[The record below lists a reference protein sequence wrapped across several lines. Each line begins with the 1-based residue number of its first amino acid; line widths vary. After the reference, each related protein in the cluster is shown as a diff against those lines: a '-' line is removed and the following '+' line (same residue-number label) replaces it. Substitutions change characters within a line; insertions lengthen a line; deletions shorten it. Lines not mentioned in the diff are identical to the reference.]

1 MMADQSEEARARR
14 LRTALD
20 LADSGIAL
28 RKAQLR
34 RKYPDE
40 SDRQISERLREWL
53 HDRPC
58 DAPGREID
66 PSTIL
71 DS

>member
-1 MMADQSEEARARR
+1 MLDQSEEARASR

-28 RKAQLR
+28 RRAQLR
-34 RKYPDE
+34 RKYPEE
-40 SDRQISERLREWL
+40 SEEQIGRRLRKWL

>member
-1 MMADQSEEARARR
+1 MLDQSEEARARR

-28 RKAQLR
+28 RRARLR
-34 RKYPDE
+34 RKYPEE
-40 SDRQISERLREWL
+40 SEGEIGRRLRKWL
-53 HDRPC
+53 RDRPC
-58 DAPGREID
+58 DAPGRKLD
-66 PSTIL
+66 PAALL

>member
-1 MMADQSEEARARR
+1 MVDQSDEARARR

-20 LADSGIAL
+20 LADSGIEL
-28 RKAQLR
+28 RRAQLR
-34 RKYPDE
+34 RKFPDE
-40 SDRQISERLREWL
+40 SDEEISERLGNWL

-66 PSTIL
+66 PSAIL

>member
-1 MMADQSEEARARR
+1 MLDQSKEARSQR

-28 RKAQLR
+28 QRAQFR
-34 RKYPDE
+34 RKFPEE
-40 SDRQISERLREWL
+40 SEEQIGERLRQWL

-58 DAPGREID
+58 DAPGHEID
-66 PSTIL
+66 PRLLL

>member
-1 MMADQSEEARARR
+1 MLDQSEEASARR

-20 LADSGIAL
+20 LAGSGLAL

-34 RKYPDE
+34 RKYPEE
-40 SDRQISERLREWL
+40 SNEQIGLRLQKWL

>member
-1 MMADQSEEARARR
+1 MVDQSDEARARR

-28 RKAQLR
+28 RRAQLR
-34 RKYPDE
+34 RRYPEE
-40 SDRQISERLREWL
+40 SNREIGARLRKWL

-58 DAPGREID
+58 DAPGRKID
-66 PSTIL
+66 PSIIV